1 YRQRLPYEVLLD
13 IDGFLSEPE
22 ISFGLDLPQKY
33 QVNYPQIA
41 TKLSML
47 NSEQMTSE
55 LNKQVFALLVTG
67 SFIPDNPFASGE
79 GGSQG
84 IATTAARNSVNGIL
98 SAQLNKLSSKY
109 AKGFEVN
116 FDLTTYDDYGGETA
130 QTRTELD
137 VEVQKKL
144 FDERLTVEASSTFDV
159 EGEQQSRPGST
170 SQQLYGEFAVT
181 YDLTESGD
189 YKVRAYRENAY
200 DIFDGEVAYS
210 GLAFI
215 IQKSFNKLKNMF
227 KKDEPN
233 QEAVKE
239 EEEENDE
246 ENDEE
251 NSENKNQ

>member
-1 YRQRLPYEVLLD
+1 M
-13 IDGFLSEPE
+13 
-22 ISFGLDLPQKY
+22 
-33 QVNYPQIA
+33 N
-41 TKLSML
+41 
-47 NSEQMTSE
+47 SE

-109 AKGFEVN
+109 VKGFEIN
-116 FDLTTYDDYGGETA
+116 FDLTTYDDYSGDQT

-159 EGEQQSRPGST
+159 EGDQQNRPGGT

-215 IQKSFNKLKNMF
+215 IHKSFNKLANIF
-227 KKDEPN
+227 KKGDPDQKAIREEDEDQQPDNEN
-233 QEAVKE
+233 QQNEPEK
-239 EEEENDE
+239 
-246 ENDEE
+246 
-251 NSENKNQ
+251 KQ